1 MLITKTKKL
10 EFQNIKFLGYSIR
23 YILADMVN
31 ISEISSKMQ
40 NQLPTI
46 MGKMNNFSRAQGVQ
60 FKFKKSAKLITF
72 KQFRMFSIV

>member
-1 MLITKTKKL
+1 
-10 EFQNIKFLGYSIR
+10 
-23 YILADMVN
+23 
-31 ISEISSKMQ
+31 MQ